1 MRPVEA
7 NWYRDFLYNLTNTKE
22 RFDTAITQSNFGKK
36 LNHLSDNPAD
46 MAYVLTL
53 RSKIEQIDQFEKN
66 IETGLGFIKSAESAI
81 NAVQTA
87 MYSIVSLTE
96 QGASETNGANER
108 ALLADRIEATRE
120 EILNYANTEIN
131 GRFLFGGSATDTPPY
146 YDTGLVS
153 GGSANRPTQIGYQG
167 NYDVLQIQA
176 DFSVTVD
183 TNIPGNEI
191 FGEAGGAQPPHDVFD
206 RIDDIIQ
213 ALRDDDTTVLG
224 GAISD
229 MHEIINQLGEAMGT
243 YGNKSAHLNQITGM
257 LKTFKTSLTSK
268 MSQLED
274 ADMAEA
280 ISNLGREEFG
290 LQAILQAGARI
301 NRTSLMNYLG

>member
-22 RFDTAITQSNFGKK
+22 RFDTAITQSTSGKK

-66 IETGLGFIKSAESAI
+66 IETGLGFIKSAESAV

-108 ALLADRIEATRE
+108 AVLAERIEATRE
-120 EILNYANTEIN
+120 EILNYANSEIN
-131 GRFLFGGSATDTPPY
+131 GRFLFGGSATDSPPY
-146 YDTGLVS
+146 SVTAF
-153 GGSANRPTQIGYQG
+153 SANPGIRPNRIDYDG
-167 NYDVLQIQA
+167 NSDIMQIQA

-183 TNIPGNEI
+183 TNIPGDQI
-191 FGEAGGAQPPHDVFD
+191 FGDRTVAAPPHDIFG
-206 RIDDIIQ
+206 RIDNIIE
-213 ALRDDDTTVLG
+213 ALRNDDTTTLG
-224 GAISD
+224 NEISN
-229 MHEIINQLGEAMGT
+229 MHEIINQLVEAMGS

-257 LKTFKTSLTSK
+257 LKTFKTSLKSK

-280 ISNLGREEFG
+280 ISNLGREEVG